1 MSRPFTVL
9 LVEDE
14 LADAELFQD
23 LLSEVAADI
32 HVEHVENGQAA
43 LELLQRPGAQRPDL
57 IVLDLN
63 MPVMNGHDFL
73 SQAKAVAEL
82 RAIPVMVLSTSDH
95 PDDIHRAYDGYASG
109 YVVKPGSYQE
119 YTQVLDT
126 VQAYWRGLVRLPR
139 LEDLAR

>member
-73 SQAKAVAEL
+73 SQAKAVSDL

>member
-23 LLSEVAADI
+23 LLAEVAADI
-32 HVEHVENGQAA
+32 RVEHVENGQAA
-43 LELLQRPGAQRPDL
+43 LELLQRPHAPRPDL

-73 SQAKAVAEL
+73 VQAKTVPDL

-109 YVVKPGSYQE
+109 YVVKPGSYRE
-119 YTQVLDT
+119 YTRSEEHTSELQSH
-126 VQAYWRGLVRLPR
+126 
-139 LEDLAR
+139 

>member
-9 LVEDE
+9 LIEDE

-43 LELLQRPGAQRPDL
+43 LDLLQRPGAQRPDL

>member
-43 LELLQRPGAQRPDL
+43 LELLQRPQTPRPDL

-73 SQAKAVAEL
+73 VQAKTVPEL

>member
-43 LELLQRPGAQRPDL
+43 LELLQRPQTPRPDL

-73 SQAKAVAEL
+73 VQAKTVPDL

-109 YVVKPGSYQE
+109 YVVKPGSYRE

>member
-43 LELLQRPGAQRPDL
+43 LELLQRPGAHRPDL

-73 SQAKAVAEL
+73 SQAKAVSDL

>member
-14 LADAELFQD
+14 PADAELFQD
-23 LLSEVAADI
+23 LLAEVAADI
-32 HVEHVENGQAA
+32 RVEHAENGQAA
-43 LELLQRPGAQRPDL
+43 LDLLQRPGARRPDL

-73 SQAKAVAEL
+73 SQAKAVTEL

-95 PDDIHRAYDGYASG
+95 PDDIHRAYDAHAGG

>member
-14 LADAELFQD
+14 LADAELFRD
-23 LLSEVAADI
+23 LLAEVATDI

-43 LELLQRPGAQRPDL
+43 LERLQRPQAPRPDL

-73 SQAKAVAEL
+73 VQAKTVPEL

>member
-63 MPVMNGHDFL
+63 MPVMNGLDFL
-73 SQAKAVAEL
+73 SQAKAVADL